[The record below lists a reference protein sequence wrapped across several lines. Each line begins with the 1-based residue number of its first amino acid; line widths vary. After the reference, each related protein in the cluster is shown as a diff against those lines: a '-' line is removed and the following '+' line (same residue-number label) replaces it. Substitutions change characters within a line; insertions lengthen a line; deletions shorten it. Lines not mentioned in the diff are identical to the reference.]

1 MARLPD
7 KGSFGSRAIGAE
19 VATLTFGFLDDGT
32 AFRLGGA
39 AGKSVVGCDVAIA
52 TTGETAA
59 GVRAYR
65 WEVRMTDSD
74 KMQPI

>member
-1 MARLPD
+1 M
-7 KGSFGSRAIGAE
+7 
-19 VATLTFGFLDDGT
+19 FGFLDDGT

-39 AGKSVVGCDVAIA
+39 AETSVVGCDVAIA

-65 WEVRMTDSD
+65 WEVRMTNSD
-74 KMQPI
+74 NIQPI